1 MKDSTMVKKQ
11 TGQQQPATF
20 GNVLDDI
27 FHNSLRH
34 FFDENFWD
42 VEGSQTRS
50 GVPVN
55 IRETEEQY
63 ELDVV
68 APGCRKENFSISIEG
83 NLLTVSYILSQENGE
98 SDRQQKWVRNEFIQR
113 PFRRSFTLDDSV
125 DVNNINATYSDGI
138 LHLSMAKNEKAKMLT
153 RTIEV
158 N

>member
-1 MKDSTMVKKQ
+1 MKDSTMIRKQ

-34 FFDENFWD
+34 FFDENFMD
-42 VEGSQTRS
+42 VEGSQSRS

-68 APGCRKENFSISIEG
+68 APGCRKENFRISIEG
-83 NLLTVSYILSQENGE
+83 NLLTVSYNRDQENGE
-98 SDRQQKWVRNEFIQR
+98 SDGQQKWVRNEFIQR
-113 PFRRSFTLDDSV
+113 PFSRSFTLDDTV
-125 DVNNINATYSDGI
+125 DVNNINATYVNGV
-138 LHLSMAKNEKAKMLT
+138 LRLSMAKNEKAKNIS
-153 RTIEV
+153 RNIEIS
-158 N
+158 